1 MELEGFATGF
11 NNPPRQPGFSLEND
25 EFVIS
30 FSGVMCDEAK
40 NIVSHGFEVFY
51 DWTEVM
57 KLVLAATKNNPEPTD
72 IEESAEDSLREWL
85 TSFQGWGLLSSLL
98 PTERHRHF
106 ILALAYTSANWDE
119 RTGGPHSPEKI
130 FDTVKFVYDNIKG
143 KEIRTLVP
151 SLGIWF
157 EELSVDP
164 EISFKGENERKKQL
178 VIFIKA
184 KWTLEVKFLLEKK
197 RVNLNL
203 VDWAAERVT
212 KDILHEEQL
221 GELEVPVTLH
231 PVLVSKFR
239 DAAWVRSY
247 WNFMDEVEKEEV
259 DSKATTV
266 EMDDDVSD
274 EERLLFEIDE
284 DIEDIEDIED
294 AEQRL
299 AIIMEHVESIE
310 PNEPSFVTV
319 EEVPTNINVEES
331 KACKKSDSRRLRKT
345 LTEDSSLETSWWA
358 LYSLLLVFAFICS

>member
-11 NNPPRQPGFSLEND
+11 NNPPRQPGFSLENED
-25 EFVIS
+25 FVIS

-57 KLVLAATKNNPEPTD
+57 KLVLNATKNYSDVTE
-72 IEESAEDSLREWL
+72 IEECAEDFLREWL

-98 PTERHRHF
+98 PTETHRHF

-143 KEIRTLVP
+143 KELRTLVP

-157 EELSVDP
+157 EELSMDP
-164 EISFKGENERKKQL
+164 EVSFKGDNERKKHL

-184 KWTLEVKFLLEKK
+184 KWTLEVKFCLEKK
-197 RVNLNL
+197 RVNMNL
-203 VDWAAERVT
+203 VDWAAETVT

-231 PVLVSKFR
+231 PVLVNKFR

-247 WNFMDEVEKEEV
+247 WNFMDEVAKEEV

-266 EMDDDVSD
+266 EMDDFSDQEGECFEYDEDVEAIIPSADQQCDILVHSVGSD
-274 EERLLFEIDE
+274 EPDE
-284 DIEDIEDIED
+284 P
-294 AEQRL
+294 
-299 AIIMEHVESIE
+299 IIV
-310 PNEPSFVTV
+310 NV
-319 EEVPTNINVEES
+319 EVPKTIYAEEG
-331 KACKKSDSRRLRKT
+331 KEVCKDSDSRHLGKT
-345 LTEDSSLETSWWA
+345 LTEESSLVTSWWA
-358 LYSLLLVFAFICS
+358 LYSLLMVFALICS